1 MRAWSDVEIRTGVEE
16 ELRCCPDVD
25 ETDIAVKVTDGIV
38 TLTGFVRN
46 FLHKYGAEDA
56 VGRVPGVTAVAND
69 IRVRALGGDTADSEI
84 ARRVVAALR
93 RELPL
98 CWQQIRP
105 VVRDGNVTLEGKVEW
120 IHQRAEAEGIVRGV
134 RGVVRVVNSIVLAAA
149 HL

>member
-1 MRAWSDVEIRTGVEE
+1 VRAWSDVEIRTGVEE

>member
-84 ARRVVAALR
+84 ARRVIAALR